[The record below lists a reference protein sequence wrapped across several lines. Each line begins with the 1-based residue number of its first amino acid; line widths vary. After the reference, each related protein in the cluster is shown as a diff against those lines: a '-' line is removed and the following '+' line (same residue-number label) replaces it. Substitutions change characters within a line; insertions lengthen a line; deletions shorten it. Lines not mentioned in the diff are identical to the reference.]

1 MPKKEK
7 AKFTA
12 SETPSTGGG
21 MKENHGPSF
30 PAGHAG
36 ERASFVKGRGSN
48 SAKPESKP
56 VAGRIGSG
64 DSGSKTK
71 PAVPRAHS

>member
-30 PAGHAG
+30 PAGHTG
-36 ERASFVKGRGSN
+36 DRASFVKGRGSN

-56 VAGRIGSG
+56 VKGRVGASGSG
-64 DSGSKTK
+64 DRTK
-71 PAVPRAHS
+71 PVVPRAHS